1 MRKKLIARH
10 KTEEEI
16 VFGLRYDEDKQE
28 LFVGGP
34 DTMQAA
40 VTEAM
45 RECFELMTDFAENNA
60 FKKGHRMRLLWR
72 DVSERLEEGRA
83 RSRQRVQAAEGA
95 VLQTAHVVTG

>member
-72 DVSERLEEGRA
+72 DVSPSVWKKGVLGLAREYRLQKVRCF
-83 RSRQRVQAAEGA
+83 RR
-95 VLQTAHVVTG
+95 LTW